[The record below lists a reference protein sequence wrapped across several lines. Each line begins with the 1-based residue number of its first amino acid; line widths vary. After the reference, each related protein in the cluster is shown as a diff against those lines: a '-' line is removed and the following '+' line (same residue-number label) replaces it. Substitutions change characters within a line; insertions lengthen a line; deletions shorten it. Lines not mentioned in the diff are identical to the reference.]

1 MCVAAQWCRSR
12 NMQEYL
18 IGVVTGVLA
27 TLFGLVVYHIVNNEG
42 RPDVYVNVYC
52 DSQAQICPR

>member
-1 MCVAAQWCRSR
+1 
-12 NMQEYL
+12 MQYYL

-27 TLFGLVVYHIVNNEG
+27 TLFGLVVYNIVDNG
-42 RPDVYVNVYC
+42 RRPDVYVNVYC